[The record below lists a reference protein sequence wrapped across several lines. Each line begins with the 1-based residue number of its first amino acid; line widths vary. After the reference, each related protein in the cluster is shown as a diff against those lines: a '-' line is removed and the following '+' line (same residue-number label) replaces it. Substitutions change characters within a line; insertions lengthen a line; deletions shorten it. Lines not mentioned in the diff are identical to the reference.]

1 MRKGRE
7 PMNADRPDSSP
18 SPEPTQPLPT
28 VAPSRPGPGTSF
40 SVFFTLVVAGLIV
53 FFTFVEMA
61 KRAADSVKET
71 VIEVAS
77 IFQPKVVITTFSEWR
92 ELKISP
98 TDGNI
103 LEIATAE
110 SSERFSRT
118 TNLAMFGK
126 VLPLTTT
133 VSEITVPAT
142 YRFHIDLDDEWNI
155 TSEGKRLIVRA
166 PKVSPSLP
174 VAFDT
179 AGVEKKT
186 QAGWARWDR
195 SDDLDALEKEIT
207 GKLEERARQPE
218 TLNKVSDDARVSVA
232 RFIQKWLVDQNAWGT
247 GRFEEIVVLFADETP
262 ADLSA
267 VPAAL
272 RFGNSLPQVLP

>member
-1 MRKGRE
+1 MSH
-7 PMNADRPDSSP
+7 DSPDPIQTTSGEVSS
-18 SPEPTQPLPT
+18 
-28 VAPSRPGPGTSF
+28 RRGPGT
-40 SVFFTLVVAGLIV
+40 VFWVFLTFVVAGLIV
-53 FFTFVEMA
+53 FFTFVRMTNHA
-61 KRAADSVKET
+61 VTAVKDT
-71 VIEVAS
+71 VVGVAE
-77 IFQPKVVITTFSEWR
+77 IFKPDVVITTFSEWR

-110 SSERFSRT
+110 SSERFMRK

-155 TSEGKRLIVRA
+155 TSDGKRLIVRA

-186 QAGWARWDR
+186 QAGWARWDGK
-195 SDDLDALEKEIT
+195 DDLDALEKEIT
-207 GKLEERARQPE
+207 GKLEERARQPK
-218 TLNKVSDDARVSVA
+218 TLSKVSDEARTSVA

-247 GRFEEIVVLFADETP
+247 GRFEEIVVLFSDEQPDDVST
-262 ADLSA
+262 
-267 VPAAL
+267 VPAAI